1 MEGEE
6 GRRFWKSNGAVGG
19 YKPTEESRSHG
30 GEGQKAEAVSL
41 RLGSPAG
48 VGSESEEGQE

>member
-48 VGSESEEGQE
+48 VGSESEEGQG